1 MVLPLS
7 AAAGLSWQG
16 FRQMLA
22 QGYTDLTV
30 LSIAAN
36 GKDMSF
42 SSDTGMAEC
51 LVIVRK
57 LKAAEAQAQRA
68 HFTSLTCRPQRFADA
83 SYIAKS
89 IIDCDCVRQIED
101 GPYGA
106 HP

>member
-42 SSDTGMAEC
+42 SSDTGRRS
-51 LVIVRK
+51 VW
-57 LKAAEAQAQRA
+57 
-68 HFTSLTCRPQRFADA
+68 
-83 SYIAKS
+83 
-89 IIDCDCVRQIED
+89 
-101 GPYGA
+101 
-106 HP
+106 

>member
-1 MVLPLS
+1 MRMGELKDGTCYHGNAGIASAFAGLADKKLKAGGVLALVLPLS

-57 LKAAEAQAQRA
+57 LKAAEA
-68 HFTSLTCRPQRFADA
+68 
-83 SYIAKS
+83 
-89 IIDCDCVRQIED
+89 
-101 GPYGA
+101 
-106 HP
+106 